1 MTMQWIYWGMI
12 KIIMENRYFQGR
24 LSQLIASL
32 DNYTPAE
39 LARVLARLSIV
50 ANEAVILNEEEF
62 NWCYKLDDKPLTKEE
77 HEAIKALSSASHLTE
92 DKITRSLLK
101 EKIQ

>member
-1 MTMQWIYWGMI
+1 M
-12 KIIMENRYFQGR
+12 KNRYGVDINYFQGK
-24 LSQLIASL
+24 LSQAIVNL

-39 LARVLARLSIV
+39 LARVLARLSV
-50 ANEAVILNEEEF
+50 TADEAVILNEEEF
-62 NWCYKLDDKPLTKEE
+62 NWCYELDDKPLTQEE
-77 HEAIKALSSASHLTE
+77 HEAIEALSSASHLTE